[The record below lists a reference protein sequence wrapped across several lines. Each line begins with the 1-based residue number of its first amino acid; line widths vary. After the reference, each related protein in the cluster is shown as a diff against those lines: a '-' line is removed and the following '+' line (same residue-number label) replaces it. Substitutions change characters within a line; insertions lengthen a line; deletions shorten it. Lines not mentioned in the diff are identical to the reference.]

1 MSAPTGPT
9 ATALHQ
15 LKRPGFAAVV
25 VVLILA
31 EIVSA
36 FELSMMY
43 VTLPTLIT
51 EFDVD
56 ANTVAWV
63 VTAYLLVS
71 ASAGVM
77 GGRFGDLYGR
87 RKVLVIVLAIAGA
100 GSLVSLLGGTLGM
113 IILGRAIQ
121 GTAGAVMGLAFGLA
135 REHLDEK
142 RVPVGVSMI
151 GASALIAGAAGAF
164 IAGFMIDVFSWHGIF
179 GFAAILAVVAV
190 IAILSV
196 IPRDTT
202 IPSTEKPDYI
212 GALLLPIAV
221 SAILLGLSSSSKTG
235 FASAQFIG
243 LLGTGLAVAALWAW
257 WELRVE
263 SPIVNLRMFK
273 NRQIALVMTATLFAA
288 MGPIGGLAVPTQM
301 VLQYPTSIGFGLGFS
316 ATAAGVLSCLTALL
330 GYAFS
335 PLGGRMAYRFGAR
348 SVFVTGL
355 VLMTTALAII
365 LLSFGN
371 APLFIA
377 AQGLNGIGISLTF
390 GALPN
395 VLIEAIPQSHTS
407 ETAGTNT
414 MVRNVGQ
421 SAATAI
427 GAYLLASHQDPATTL
442 VSQSGVSVAFAV
454 VLAFS
459 VLSVVLALML
469 KRHPVQW
476 VPETAAERDL
486 RRGAGSVV
494 PTAAAESSRP

>member
-1 MSAPTGPT
+1 MSAPAGRQ
-9 ATALHQ
+9 ATLLQQ
-15 LKRPGFAAVV
+15 LKKSGFAAVV

-51 EFDVD
+51 EFQVD

-87 RKVLVIVLAIAGA
+87 RKVLIIVLAIAGV
-100 GSLVSLLGGTLGM
+100 GSLISLLGGTLGM

-135 REHLDEK
+135 REHLEAE

-151 GASALIAGAAGAF
+151 GASALIAGAAGTF

-179 GFAAILAVVAV
+179 AFAAVLAGVAIVTIL
-190 IAILSV
+190 IV

-202 IPSTEKPDYI
+202 VPTTEKPDYL

-221 SAILLGLSSSSKTG
+221 SAILLALSGSSTTG
-235 FASAQFIG
+235 FASARFLG
-243 LLGTGLAVAALWAW
+243 LMGAGLVVAGLWAW

-273 NRQIALVMTATLFAA
+273 NRQIALVMTATLCAA
-288 MGPIGGLAVPTQM
+288 IGPIGGLAVPTQM
-301 VLQYPTSIGFGLGFS
+301 VLQYPTSEGLGLGFS
-316 ATAAGVLSCLTALL
+316 ATAAGVLSCITALL

-335 PLGGRMAYRFGAR
+335 PLGGRMAHRFGAR
-348 SVFVTGL
+348 SVFVCGL
-355 VLMTTALAII
+355 TLMTAALAII

-371 APLFIA
+371 APLFII
-377 AQGLNGIGISLTF
+377 AQGINGIGISLTF

-395 VLIEAIPQSHTS
+395 VLIEAIPEANTS

-427 GAYLLASHQDPATTL
+427 GAYILANYQDPSTTL
-442 VSQSGVSVAFAV
+442 VNQNGVSAALLF

-459 VLSVVLALML
+459 VLSVVLGLML
-469 KRHPVQW
+469 KRHPVKW
-476 VPETAAERDL
+476 VPETIAERDA
-486 RRGAGSVV
+486 RRGKNAATV
-494 PTAAAESSRP
+494 PSAHHR